1 MDNPRTF
8 YQTKIQTFKTQEKNI
23 RHTSNLY
30 LAAKLSAFCTS
41 AYFGYLSFTAY
52 SHNHL
57 ILALLM
63 FIIYLYLY
71 VKDDNCRKRMEL
83 LARMQRV
90 CEHETASLQG
100 DFSHFQNGAEYIDSQ
115 HEFSFDLDLFGE
127 NSLFHRINRTITQK
141 GSDRLAHK
149 LSHLFTEA
157 EAITRQQEAIQ
168 ELSAHTDWRIRFM
181 AHPYIS
187 NHLEQLSTFIQNNQ
201 SSHFF
206 VRSLL
211 PYLIVSATIG
221 SFTLA
226 LTGVLS
232 WHYFEALFLL
242 NLLISTLF
250 RKTLN
255 KTNLHVE
262 KLHKDFIAYR
272 LILND
277 IHQADFQ
284 AQALQDIRQKLFGGK
299 TDSLQAFHELSRI
312 LNLFNLRGSDVIYI
326 TFNGFLLFDVLLIKC
341 FMPWCRQHLPHI
353 EQWLDSIAEM
363 DALVSMSNYA
373 WNHPTDTYAEILNEA
388 THHVIQAEEVSH
400 PFLDRSKAVPNSFT
414 LSKQNIA
421 IVTGANMAGKSTFL
435 RTIGISYIL
444 ANNGMPVC
452 ARTFRFSIV
461 SLFSSMR
468 TTDDLTKDISYF
480 HAELLRLKQL
490 TEHVQ
495 SHPFTLIILD
505 EILKGTNSK
514 DKLEGSILFLREIS
528 LYPVSAIIATHDLEL
543 AKLEKENGQLYSNYR
558 FEIELSSDIRY
569 TYKIEKGIAQNL
581 NASYLLSNMLKE
593 LKSKTHLSP
602 LSC

>member
-1 MDNPRTF
+1 MDNRLTF
-8 YQTKIQTFKTQEKNI
+8 YQLKIQAFQTQEKAI

-30 LAAKLSAFCTS
+30 LAAKLTAFCLS
-41 AYFGYLSFTAY
+41 AYFGYLSFTDY
-52 SHNHL
+52 SHIHL
-57 ILALLM
+57 TLTLVLFAC
-63 FIIYLYLY
+63 YLYLC
-71 VKDDNCRKRMEL
+71 VKDNSCRKKIDL
-83 LARMQRV
+83 LTRMQQV
-90 CEHETASLQG
+90 CEHETAYLKG
-100 DFSHFQNGAEYIDSQ
+100 DFSVFDPGTCYINPQ

-127 NSLFHRINRTITQK
+127 NSLFHRLNRTITQK
-141 GSDRLAHK
+141 GSDKLAHK
-149 LSHLFTEA
+149 LSHLSTQA
-157 EAITRQQEAIQ
+157 EAITRQQEAVR
-168 ELSAHTDWRIRFM
+168 ELSAHSDWRIRFM

-187 NHLEQLSTFIQNNQ
+187 NHLEQLSSFIQNNP

-206 VRSLL
+206 VRSPL
-211 PYLIVSATIG
+211 PYLIAGATVG
-221 SFTLA
+221 SFVLA
-226 LTGVLS
+226 LAGVLS
-232 WHYFEALFLL
+232 WYGFEALFLL

-255 KTNLHVE
+255 QTNLHVE
-262 KLHKDFIAYR
+262 KLHKDFVAYQR
-272 LILND
+272 ILND

-284 AQALQDIRQKLFGGK
+284 AQALQDIRQKLFGEK
-299 TDSLQAFHELSRI
+299 ADSLQAFHELSRI

-326 TFNGFLLFDVLLIKC
+326 TFNGFLLFDVLLVKR
-341 FMPWCRQHLPHI
+341 FMPWCQKRLPHI

-373 WNHPTDTYAEILNEA
+373 WNHPSDTYAEILDETA
-388 THHVIQAEEVSH
+388 PHVIQAEEVFH
-400 PFLDRSKAVPNSFT
+400 PFLDRPKAVPNSFT
-414 LSKQNIA
+414 LDKKNIA

-444 ANNGMPVC
+444 ASNGMPVC
-452 ARTFRFSIV
+452 ARAFRFSIV

-468 TTDDLTKDISYF
+468 NTDDLTKDISYF

-490 TEHVQ
+490 AEHVQ

-528 LYPVSAIIATHDLEL
+528 PYPVSAIIATHDLEL

-558 FEIELSSDIRY
+558 FEIELSEDIRY
-569 TYKIEKGIAQNL
+569 TYQIEKGIAQNL

-593 LKSKTHLSP
+593 LKSKSQLKQK
-602 LSC
+602 